1 MLTSRVSG
9 VPKKGRCTLPPV
21 NRAQANYDHL
31 EPSGDI
37 SDPIQKLA
45 GIVAILVVAIGLLI
59 WWWPGIKAVAFMAG
73 VRL

>member
-31 EPSGDI
+31 EPSDDI

-45 GIVAILVVAIGLLI
+45 GMGLILVVAIGLVI
-59 WWWPGIKAVAFMAG
+59 WWWPGIKTAAFFMG